1 MQSCFWLY
9 ICRVGYWWTFP
20 KQGAFVLQS
29 PSWVYEDPS
38 FLHKTVALIQASWI
52 LSLPLALLRE
62 SNPKVV
68 QGFELS
74 LCVIMLF
81 AVVPESFLPPQPSLY
96 R

>member
-1 MQSCFWLY
+1 M
-9 ICRVGYWWTFP
+9 
-20 KQGAFVLQS
+20 
-29 PSWVYEDPS
+29 
-38 FLHKTVALIQASWI
+38 HKTVALIQASWI

-81 AVVPESFLPPQPSLY
+81 AVVPESFLPPQPYLSIIKYAKGRIHELICGGLGSPAA
-96 R
+96 